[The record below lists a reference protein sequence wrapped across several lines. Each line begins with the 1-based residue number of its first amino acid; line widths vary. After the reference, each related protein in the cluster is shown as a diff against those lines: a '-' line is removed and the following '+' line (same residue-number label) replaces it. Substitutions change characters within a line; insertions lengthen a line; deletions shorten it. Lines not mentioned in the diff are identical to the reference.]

1 MLKQTEKR
9 CLAIWELTAELCCNN
24 VVVSNHVHK
33 YTSIGCWKIPQSFAY
48 PDWDALPFIEI
59 GEHFNQGGNEFK
71 QQLEMVDI
79 GQLKKEK
86 AMKRV
91 FENFE
96 WGRDI

>member
-1 MLKQTEKR
+1 MNILIKE
-9 CLAIWELTAELCCNN
+9 E
-24 VVVSNHVHK
+24 
-33 YTSIGCWKIPQSFAY
+33 
-48 PDWDALPFIEI
+48 
-59 GEHFNQGGNEFK
+59 NEFK

-96 WGRDI
+96 WGRDILYVLRFAAYQWSNIGIEPVDT